1 AARCG
6 RGQLARRLGRLRPMP
21 SESLC
26 LIESAVCGRYEI
38 ARIASGSGCKTGY
51 ADAHRCN
58 AEWAHPMLQAQVDD
72 FRTDSFGHVDPR
84 LGIKAR
90 EKTGKPPPAV
100 TRGEVARSAI
110 ERGIAPD
117 AFSID

>member
-1 AARCG
+1 
-6 RGQLARRLGRLRPMP
+6 MP

-58 AEWAHPMLQAQVDD
+58 AERAHPMLQAQLGH
-72 FRTDSFGHVDPR
+72 FRTDSFGHVERRP
-84 LGIKAR
+84 GVKAR
-90 EKTGKPPPAV
+90 EQNCKLLPAV

-117 AFSID
+117 AFSIDHPFGSKR